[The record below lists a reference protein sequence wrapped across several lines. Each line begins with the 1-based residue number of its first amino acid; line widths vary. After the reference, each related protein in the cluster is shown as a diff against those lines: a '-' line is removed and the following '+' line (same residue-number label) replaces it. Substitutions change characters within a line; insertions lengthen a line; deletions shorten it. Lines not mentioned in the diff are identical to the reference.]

1 MLPFTVR
8 FRHNSPIMAQG
19 SLFISSGFSPA
30 EIAGVDEAG
39 RGCLAGPVVAG
50 ACILPAEYDLPGLND
65 SKQLTAEKRETLYP
79 FIREQAV
86 AWGLGVAWP
95 WEIDEINILQATF
108 RAMGKAVRAMK
119 VQPRFLRIDGDKLIP
134 NHALQ
139 RDIPQEFVIKG
150 DGTVPAISAAS
161 ILAKTFRDRLMVHL
175 ARRYPGY
182 GLSKH
187 MGYGTKVHV
196 DAIQT
201 LGPCRI
207 HRLTFKKVKPE
218 DRPQL
223 QGSLF

>member
-1 MLPFTVR
+1 MT
-8 FRHNSPIMAQG
+8 QG
-19 SLFISSGFSPA
+19 SLFISSGFSST

-79 FIREQAV
+79 LIREQAV

-108 RAMGKAVRAMK
+108 RAMGKAVRTMK

-150 DGTVPAISAAS
+150 DGKVPAISAAS

-218 DRPQL
+218 DKPQL